1 MREQVDFQKP
11 HDGIHLLHVGKIIL
25 LLLPFHSAERPAVAP
40 YSSPQQTFINLIHQ
54 YENIKVPYF
63 HGALWDHF

>member
-1 MREQVDFQKP
+1 MPPEAPGWNSSTLYRQDDF
-11 HDGIHLLHVGKIIL
+11 IVVTTYA
-25 LLLPFHSAERPAVAP
+25 AERPAVAP
-40 YSSPQQTFINLIHQ
+40 YSSAQQTFINIIHQ